1 MAMHTRSNNITS
13 LGLCLYSVLNNL
25 KVLVAHL
32 LGDNRLTFSSAQA
45 IKSIM

>member
-1 MAMHTRSNNITS
+1 MATHMRSNNIAL

-32 LGDNRLTFSSAQA
+32 LGDNHLTFSSVQA
-45 IKSIM
+45 IKTIM